1 MNKKKKWIK
10 TATLP
15 RKKIETKPLRCVTET
30 NKITVQDQP
39 NFFTTDLTMHRAF
52 DSTTNYEFWLQFTL
66 YHFQ

>member
-1 MNKKKKWIK
+1 MNKKKNEYK
-10 TATLP
+10 P
-15 RKKIETKPLRCVTET
+15 PPYQEKKIETKPLKCVTET

-52 DSTTNYEFWLQFTL
+52 DSTTNYEFWLQFTR